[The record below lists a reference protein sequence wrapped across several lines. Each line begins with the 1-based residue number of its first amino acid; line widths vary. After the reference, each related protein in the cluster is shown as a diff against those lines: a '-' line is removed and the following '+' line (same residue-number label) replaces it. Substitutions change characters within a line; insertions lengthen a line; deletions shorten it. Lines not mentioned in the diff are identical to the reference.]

1 MTALSHFVH
10 IAPAIEALETIT
22 LWGARVYDI
31 GSEIFT
37 ITAILWCLNFLGNA
51 IQKTFQFG
59 YAFGKFYRRWMHSHL
74 KSFVIRV
81 IALVILLGQLPLR
94 AHRLFTTTVVK
105 SLSSLTLSV
114 TPLVNSLPMPLD

>member
-22 LWGARVYDI
+22 LWGARVYAL

-81 IALVILLGQLPLR
+81 IALVILLGQLTFEGAQVIYNNRREILE
-94 AHRLFTTTVVK
+94 
-105 SLSSLTLSV
+105 SV
-114 TPLVNSLPMPLD
+114 NNIRNSVGQQFAYAA

>member
-22 LWGARVYDI
+22 LWGARVYAL

-81 IALVILLGQLPLR
+81 IALVILLGQLTFEGAQVIYNNRREILE
-94 AHRLFTTTVVK
+94 
-105 SLSSLTLSV
+105 SV
-114 TPLVNSLPMPLD
+114 NNVRNSVGQQFAYAA

>member
-22 LWGARVYDI
+22 LWGARVYAI

-74 KSFVIRV
+74 KSFVIHV
-81 IALVILLGQLPLR
+81 IALVILLGQLTFEGAQVIYNNRREILE
-94 AHRLFTTTVVK
+94 
-105 SLSSLTLSV
+105 SV
-114 TPLVNSLPMPLD
+114 NTFRHSVGYQFVYAA

>member
-22 LWGARVYDI
+22 LWGARVYAL

-81 IALVILLGQLPLR
+81 IALVILLGQLTFEGAQVIYNNRREILEFVNTFR
-94 AHRLFTTTVVK
+94 N
-105 SLSSLTLSV
+105 SV
-114 TPLVNSLPMPLD
+114 GQQFAYAA

>member
-1 MTALSHFVH
+1 MTAINFFHFV
-10 IAPAIEALETIT
+10 PAIELLESVTV
-22 LWGARVYDI
+22 WGTRLYML

-37 ITAILWCLNFLGNA
+37 VTAILWCLNFLGNA

-81 IALVILLGQLPLR
+81 IALVILLGQLTYEGAQIVYNNR
-94 AHRLFTTTVVK
+94 REIVQ
-105 SLSSLTLSV
+105 SV
-114 TPLVNSLPMPLD
+114 NTFRHAVGK